1 MNSKALQR
9 AVLHA
14 SGASVAVAAAL
25 AFAAPA
31 LGQATVPA
39 GQSEAQQ
46 KAAAGAVTPPAA
58 QQEGEGNE
66 VVVTG
71 TRLRSPNQE
80 SAVPITSIS
89 GETFFQT
96 GQISVGDQLNELP
109 SIRSTFSTQNS
120 TRFLGTAGLNLL
132 DLRGLGTQ
140 RTLVLVN
147 GRRHVGGDILNNAV
161 STDINTIP
169 TDLIDRIDI
178 ISGGQSGVYGSDAI
192 AGVVNFVLKDHYDGV
207 QARAQSGTSSQG
219 DAGSYYASILAG
231 KNFAGGRGNI
241 AANLEFAHQ
250 TDFYGSERSNLR
262 NTNSFVVVDTDP
274 SGSDGVP
281 DRIFM
286 HDVRSTT
293 IANGGLVTFKSP
305 TGACGHDNNLGANFN
320 CTFLFQPDGSLVPQT
335 GTRVGIGP
343 NGSFL
348 GGNGTN
354 LREGHQLVLQPRQD
368 RYTGNIVAHYEISSA
383 FVPYMESTFAHVVT
397 TGSTSGPAFF
407 QGSTLD
413 ANLERPRLDNPFLSA
428 QARALIT
435 SQMIASGTAPS
446 SITDSTQFKLQE
458 NLLDLGVRNEASKRD
473 TFRIVVGLK
482 GDFGSGWHYD
492 ISGNYGQFKES
503 TKIEGNLNVQRFLLA
518 MDSTRNAAGQ
528 IVCRSQVDPTAGDAA
543 QAATAFGDI
552 DNRLPT
558 DISACVPL
566 NPFGSGNVSQAAK
579 QYVLQDT
586 VSHGKI
592 TQTDVTATL
601 SGDSSKWFELPGGPI
616 GIGIGGEYR
625 RETNKFT
632 ADPLVQDGYT
642 FYNALPS
649 FRPPAFEVKEAF
661 GELRVPLLKNI
672 PLIRELTVLGSG
684 RVSRYKGS
692 AGTVYAYD
700 GKVEWRPVNDLLIR
714 GGYARSVRAPN
725 LTELYSAQSQNFAP
739 GFVDPCSARNIG
751 TGSSHR
757 AANCAAAG
765 IPTSYDFVYT
775 QSLETLSG
783 GNPNLKAETS
793 DSYTLGGVLT
803 PHWVPGL
810 TFSVDYY
817 KITVNNVIAAVD
829 AQTIADQCYDSPSLN
844 NPYCALFK
852 RAGAGGGPKGEV
864 EHQILDGSLLASTLN
879 FAKLKA
885 RGIDVDLAYHHRF
898 GNVDLSSHGVWT
910 HVLQRSDYLNPTD
923 PNFEDRIR
931 GELGDPKDNFNW
943 TTDARIGKV
952 TLTYELRYIGPM
964 YLSGSAAENY
974 ESVNGDPPQNADYA
988 DVARYKAVLYH
999 MVRVNYDVSNRF
1011 SIYLGADNITNRLP
1025 PFGLSGVNDG
1035 GGVYD
1040 NRGRFLYTGVV
1051 AKF

>member
-320 CTFLFQPDGSLVPQT
+320 
-335 GTRVGIGP
+335 
-343 NGSFL
+343 
-348 GGNGTN
+348 
-354 LREGHQLVLQPRQD
+354 
-368 RYTGNIVAHYEISSA
+368 
-383 FVPYMESTFAHVVT
+383 
-397 TGSTSGPAFF
+397 
-407 QGSTLD
+407 
-413 ANLERPRLDNPFLSA
+413 
-428 QARALIT
+428 
-435 SQMIASGTAPS
+435 
-446 SITDSTQFKLQE
+446 
-458 NLLDLGVRNEASKRD
+458 
-473 TFRIVVGLK
+473 
-482 GDFGSGWHYD
+482 
-492 ISGNYGQFKES
+492 
-503 TKIEGNLNVQRFLLA
+503 
-518 MDSTRNAAGQ
+518 
-528 IVCRSQVDPTAGDAA
+528 
-543 QAATAFGDI
+543 
-552 DNRLPT
+552 
-558 DISACVPL
+558 
-566 NPFGSGNVSQAAK
+566 
-579 QYVLQDT
+579 
-586 VSHGKI
+586 
-592 TQTDVTATL
+592 
-601 SGDSSKWFELPGGPI
+601 
-616 GIGIGGEYR
+616 
-625 RETNKFT
+625 
-632 ADPLVQDGYT
+632 
-642 FYNALPS
+642 
-649 FRPPAFEVKEAF
+649 
-661 GELRVPLLKNI
+661 
-672 PLIRELTVLGSG
+672 
-684 RVSRYKGS
+684 
-692 AGTVYAYD
+692 
-700 GKVEWRPVNDLLIR
+700 
-714 GGYARSVRAPN
+714 
-725 LTELYSAQSQNFAP
+725 
-739 GFVDPCSARNIG
+739 
-751 TGSSHR
+751 
-757 AANCAAAG
+757 
-765 IPTSYDFVYT
+765 
-775 QSLETLSG
+775 
-783 GNPNLKAETS
+783 
-793 DSYTLGGVLT
+793 
-803 PHWVPGL
+803 
-810 TFSVDYY
+810 
-817 KITVNNVIAAVD
+817 
-829 AQTIADQCYDSPSLN
+829 
-844 NPYCALFK
+844 
-852 RAGAGGGPKGEV
+852 
-864 EHQILDGSLLASTLN
+864 
-879 FAKLKA
+879 
-885 RGIDVDLAYHHRF
+885 
-898 GNVDLSSHGVWT
+898 
-910 HVLQRSDYLNPTD
+910 
-923 PNFEDRIR
+923 
-931 GELGDPKDNFNW
+931 
-943 TTDARIGKV
+943 
-952 TLTYELRYIGPM
+952 
-964 YLSGSAAENY
+964 
-974 ESVNGDPPQNADYA
+974 
-988 DVARYKAVLYH
+988 
-999 MVRVNYDVSNRF
+999 
-1011 SIYLGADNITNRLP
+1011 
-1025 PFGLSGVNDG
+1025 
-1035 GGVYD
+1035 
-1040 NRGRFLYTGVV
+1040 
-1051 AKF
+1051 